1 MEKNGFIKY
10 VFIIIIYIYQ
20 RSSDYHLPEIKYLYI
35 IIYNVN
41 IILLLEFELHFNT
54 VLYSME
60 DAFFKENVPGK
71 YSKWTLEDTD
81 TRKGYDDSEAD
92 GNNIEENDDD
102 IDQIETAED
111 IQKANQNVE
120 WMNMEGLTD
129 MEKYLILGS
138 PLNIKD

>member
-1 MEKNGFIKY
+1 M
-10 VFIIIIYIYQ
+10 
-20 RSSDYHLPEIKYLYI
+20 
-35 IIYNVN
+35 
-41 IILLLEFELHFNT
+41 LEFELHFNT

-81 TRKGYDDSEAD
+81 TREGYDDSEAD

-102 IDQIETAED
+102 IDKIESAED

-138 PLNIKD
+138 PLNI